1 MSACRR
7 LDNFIFSTTNNRKI
21 MAHKKYVSMVSRF
34 KERYPGGVLLTA
46 VYGPYVD
53 VPLDGVWFFSFLS

>member
-1 MSACRR
+1 MV
-7 LDNFIFSTTNNRKI
+7 
-21 MAHKKYVSMVSRF
+21 HKKYVSIGWFQDLR
-34 KERYPGGVLLTA
+34 KGTRGGVLLTA